1 MAERKRDFRSESV
14 VPVSDPE
21 RLRYQ
26 PEPPAENLLHE
37 EHEEDS

>member
-1 MAERKRDFRSESV
+1 MAERKGDFRSEIGRASL
-14 VPVSDPE
+14 DPE

-37 EHEEDS
+37 EHEENS